1 MKREELAKILNVSL
15 RTLSNWEKEKPELVE
30 LINLGLKVKDQIEE
44 TKKYLEKLEEMKEEA
59 KKGKFIL

>member
-30 LINLGLKVKDQIEE
+30 LINLGLKVKDQILE